1 MSLVLDALRRREA
14 ESDPYRRTVLDA
26 PSTATRSARPWIALV
41 AIGLL
46 INAAAL
52 TWFMITRPIAENGL
66 PAASSDSGGKT
77 TPASESQTPAAS
89 LPTAPLPGAPPADAA
104 APAITAPS
112 APPLGAPAVTAS
124 AASGGPVSLPVAA
137 PITVPAAPPLP
148 AIPVRTL
155 ERIDLEDLPDAAR
168 SRLPGIV
175 ISSHVYADDPM
186 ERTIIA
192 NGVTLREGSVLAGLP
207 LREIRG
213 DSIVVEFES
222 WLLEIPV
229 FSEW

>member
-14 ESDPYRRTVLDA
+14 ESDPLRRTLLDA
-26 PSTATRSARPWIALV
+26 PTAASKSSRPWIALV
-41 AIGLL
+41 ALGLL
-46 INAAAL
+46 LNAVAL
-52 TWFMITRPIAENGL
+52 TWFMVTRSVAPPITATATDTRHSHAPAQASTAPSAHA
-66 PAASSDSGGKT
+66 PAA
-77 TPASESQTPAAS
+77 PAAE
-89 LPTAPLPGAPPADAA
+89 PAA
-104 APAITAPS
+104 APASAPASTAPP
-112 APPLGAPAVTAS
+112 ALRAAEPAVI
-124 AASGGPVSLPVAA
+124 PVVAA
-137 PITVPAAPPLP
+137 TAAAPLP
-148 AIPVRTL
+148 DVPVRTL
-155 ERIDLEDLPDAAR
+155 ERIDLENLPEAAR

-213 DSIVVEFES
+213 DSVVVEFES

-229 FSEW
+229 FSESARRALVCRR

>member
-14 ESDPYRRTVLDA
+14 ESDPLRRTVLDA
-26 PSTATRSARPWIALV
+26 PAAASRTSRPWIALLAV
-41 AIGLL
+41 GLL
-46 INAAAL
+46 LNAIAL
-52 TWFMITRPIAENGL
+52 TWYVVTRPV
-66 PAASSDSGGKT
+66 
-77 TPASESQTPAAS
+77 
-89 LPTAPLPGAPPADAA
+89 APPIAATEPDTGNAHAPAQANAAPSAHASA
-104 APAITAPS
+104 APAS
-112 APPLGAPAVTAS
+112 APAAESATVPAYAPVATA
-124 AASGGPVSLPVAA
+124 PVAA
-137 PITVPAAPPLP
+137 TPVFAPPAAPPVAANLAATQAAALP
-148 AIPVRTL
+148 ELPVRTL
-155 ERIDLEDLPDAAR
+155 ERIDLENLPEAAR

-213 DSIVVEFES
+213 DSVVVEFES

>member
-14 ESDPYRRTVLDA
+14 ESDPYRRTALDA
-26 PSTATRSARPWIALV
+26 PSSAPTSSRPWVALV

-46 INAAAL
+46 LNAVAL
-52 TWFMITRPIAENGL
+52 TWFMVTRPAGESRG
-66 PAASSDSGGKT
+66 PAASAEPQGAE
-77 TPASESQTPAAS
+77 TPVAASPAAS
-89 LPTAPLPGAPPADAA
+89 ALTAAPLAATSPLAASPQTTTLPGAA
-104 APAITAPS
+104 APAMTAPP
-112 APPLGAPAVTAS
+112 APQPGITSSTPI
-124 AASGGPVSLPVAA
+124 AA
-137 PITVPAAPPLP
+137 PLTSV
-148 AIPVRTL
+148 PVRTL

-175 ISSHVYADDPM
+175 ISSLIYSDDPM

-222 WLLEIPV
+222 WLLEVPV